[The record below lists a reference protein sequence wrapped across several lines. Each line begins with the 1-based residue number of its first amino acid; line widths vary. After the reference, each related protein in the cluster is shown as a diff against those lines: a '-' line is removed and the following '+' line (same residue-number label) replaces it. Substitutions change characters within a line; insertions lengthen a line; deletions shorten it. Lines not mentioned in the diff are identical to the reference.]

1 MPKHIIEFNLP
12 DEQDD
17 LDMTLNARKYYLTLH
32 EIRDE
37 LRVMVKH
44 NSLKIK
50 GKKEMETLLKVSEK
64 IANIFKEN
72 DIPADF

>member
-17 LDMTLNARKYYLTLH
+17 LNITLNARKYYLTLH
-32 EIRDE
+32 EVRDE
-37 LRVMVKH
+37 LRNIVKY
-44 NSLKIK
+44 NTLNLK